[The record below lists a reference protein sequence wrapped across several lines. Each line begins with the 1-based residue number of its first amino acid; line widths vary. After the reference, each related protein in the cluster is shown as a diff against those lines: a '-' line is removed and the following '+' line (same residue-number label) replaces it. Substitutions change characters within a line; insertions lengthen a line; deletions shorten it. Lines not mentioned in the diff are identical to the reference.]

1 MIEVIKNR
9 KTLVGTV
16 KRRPRP
22 LNRGLS
28 THSFLQI
35 FQDLITGRLTNCSTV
50 RSKSGQ
56 NLLKTPQTTF
66 YGGRERT
73 TKNFP
78 FYFEPGLTPYDSTPG
93 KNAII

>member
-1 MIEVIKNR
+1 MIKNR

-22 LNRGLS
+22 LNKFKYPFVS
-28 THSFLQI
+28 TNISRFDNWPLNE
-35 FQDLITGRLTNCSTV
+35 GSTV
-50 RSKSGQ
+50 RSKYGQ

-73 TKNFP
+73 TRNFP
-78 FYFEPGLTPYDSTPG
+78 FYFEPGLTPFDSTPG
-93 KNAII
+93 KTPTFEI